1 MNVEV
6 ETNRIEGESF
16 VIARYRMSE
25 LTQSEQ
31 DRILRRAGSDIS
43 AQMEVAREICDTVR
57 REGDTALYAYTEA
70 FDGVRLNPGSMR
82 VTEEEIREATAQ
94 VDERT
99 AETLRYAAGNIRRFH
114 EAQMP
119 EPMWMMEVDQG
130 IMAGEKVTAIP
141 DVALYVPRG
150 KGSFPSVLLM
160 LGTPA
165 VVAGVARIIVLTP
178 PNEVGKVDPAIL
190 FSADLLGI
198 REIYKVGGAQAIAA
212 VAYGTET
219 VPKCAKVLGPG
230 NPYVTA
236 AKRLVM
242 GAIDPGV
249 PAGPSEAIILTDGSI
264 DPRLVAHD
272 VLIEAEH
279 GPDSAAL
286 VVTWSAEVADA
297 VEAQLRDLMAQ
308 IETPMR
314 RSFVETVMRR
324 YGGIVECDS
333 KDEAIDFVNRY
344 APEHMEI
351 LTVDPWAILP
361 RIKHAGEILMGEH
374 TPITLCNFLLGPNAI
389 LPTGQMARTVSAVSL
404 HDFLKRSSIGYV
416 TKEGFQKVAP
426 YAAHFADLEGFEM
439 HAKAVRGRMK

>member
-1 MNVEV
+1 M
-6 ETNRIEGESF
+6 
-16 VIARYRMSE
+16 IARYRMSE

-99 AETLRYAAGNIRRFH
+99 AETLRYAARNIRRFH

-190 FSADLLGI
+190 FAADLLGI

-249 PAGPSEAIILTDGSI
+249 PAGPSEAIILTDGSV

-279 GPDSAAL
+279 G
-286 VVTWSAEVADA
+286 
-297 VEAQLRDLMAQ
+297 
-308 IETPMR
+308 
-314 RSFVETVMRR
+314 
-324 YGGIVECDS
+324 
-333 KDEAIDFVNRY
+333 
-344 APEHMEI
+344 
-351 LTVDPWAILP
+351 
-361 RIKHAGEILMGEH
+361 
-374 TPITLCNFLLGPNAI
+374 
-389 LPTGQMARTVSAVSL
+389 
-404 HDFLKRSSIGYV
+404 
-416 TKEGFQKVAP
+416 
-426 YAAHFADLEGFEM
+426 
-439 HAKAVRGRMK
+439 